1 MSVLSISQQ
10 ALNRKSVY
18 QSSLVTNLT
27 SDEIHLKSIDV
38 IPEYTKPKTSIE
50 NALGVLFSYIPTEVI
65 ALYVA
70 VISAIKVNSSYAGWV
85 TFFIFLIFTPL
96 VVWLVYAAKVKKATG
111 VIPLTISSIPVW
123 EMTASTLAFI
133 AWAFALPD
141 SIFQTFTWYS
151 QSVAG
156 VSILLTSTILSLI
169 SPFFEKN

>member
-1 MSVLSISQQ
+1 MSILSISQQ
-10 ALNRKSVY
+10 AVDRKSIY
-18 QSSLVTNLT
+18 QTSLVTNLT
-27 SDEIHLKSIDV
+27 SDEVHLKNIV
-38 IPEYTKPKTSIE
+38 LIPESANPKTSIE

-85 TFFIFLIFTPL
+85 TFFVFLIFTPV
-96 VVWLVYAAKVKKATG
+96 VVWLVYAAKIKKATG
-111 VIPLTISSIPVW
+111 VIPLTISSIPLW
-123 EMTASTLAFI
+123 EIIASTLAFI

-141 SIFQTFTWYS
+141 SIFQTFSWYS

-169 SPFFEKN
+169 APFFDKN